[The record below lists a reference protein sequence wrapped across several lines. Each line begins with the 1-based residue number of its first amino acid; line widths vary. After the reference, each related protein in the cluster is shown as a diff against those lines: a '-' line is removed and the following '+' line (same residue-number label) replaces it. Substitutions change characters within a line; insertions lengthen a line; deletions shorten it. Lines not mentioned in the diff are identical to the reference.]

1 MRIAAA
7 YIQIGQVQ
15 APIWGH
21 PRFPIQSAMLVPR
34 CHAFTSQFPG
44 GAEIV
49 LTMLFVDVR
58 GSTMLAEKMNTV

>member
-1 MRIAAA
+1 LRIAAA

-49 LTMLFVDVR
+49 LTMLFLGCPRLDHAR
-58 GSTMLAEKMNTV
+58 REHAG